1 VRAGQLGMALLSLGV
16 GLVSLP
22 VFSAHAEE
30 APVEVL
36 SDVVLASNQGELV
49 EPPSLGAMKS
59 QFAEAGFVFSSYRRL
74 SSQKLQLAQGREVG
88 IDLPNGRRVA
98 LRLQGLKGGTASV
111 QLDIP
116 GAVST
121 VVKLGREGSVFQHTG
136 AYQGGQLFLVLSAP
150 DGGKPSKG
158 GKP

>member
-1 VRAGQLGMALLSLGV
+1 MKFCYGLMLTGLLLSA
-16 GLVSLP
+16 S
-22 VFSAHAEE
+22 SAARAEE

-36 SDVVLASNQGELV
+36 SQVVLASNQGDAL
-49 EPPSLGAMKS
+49 EPPSLGAMKA

-74 SSQKLQLAQGREVG
+74 SFQKLSLAQGREVG
-88 IDLPNGRRVA
+88 MDLPNGRRVG

-111 QLDIP
+111 QLEIP

-136 AYQGGQLFLVLSAP
+136 PHEGGQLFLVLSAP
-150 DGGKPSKG
+150 KNGKLP
-158 GKP
+158 